1 MPALSTA
8 HRPLLVTPSVM
19 LRPVSLNDKTGALRT
34 TEPTAGGVDML
45 GGVSVEGPAPEPPQ
59 ALKKIVMTITKE
71 YGDENF

>member
-34 TEPTAGGVDML
+34 TAPTAGGVDML
-45 GGVSVEGPAPEPPQ
+45 GGVNVEGPAPEPPQ
-59 ALKKIVMTITKE
+59 ALKKVMMTIAIE
-71 YGDENF
+71 HRDENF